1 MNQPYGVEYAELSST
16 LDEKGQ
22 EVHFVSLVD
31 SRGDVVLRVV
41 SALQP
46 SLYGALM
53 TILLDLDGAGSV
65 NNYGDVTVQFNLS
78 EEDKQLLSKGVQDGE
93 IYVIAHAHHC
103 DSIRGDTLTEY
114 SLTRDENGR
123 VTGFTQCAG

>member
-1 MNQPYGVEYAELSST
+1 MNQPYGVEYAELLST

-31 SRGDVVLRVV
+31 SRGDVVLRVA
-41 SALQP
+41 STLQP

-53 TILLDLDGAGSV
+53 TILLDLDGEGTV
-65 NNYGDVTVQFNLS
+65 NDDGDVTVRFNLS
-78 EEDKQLLSKGVQDGE
+78 EEDKQLLSKGVEDGE

-103 DSIRGDTLTEY
+103 DSIRGDTLAEY

-123 VTGFTQCAG
+123 VTGFTQRAG